1 MTRVVIDANVLA
13 SAAAGHPN
21 SPSGRLLLAFTEGAV
36 EAVVCER
43 TLAELERALQR
54 PYFAA
59 RVIDAGRRAFIEML
73 RAATDVRSDPVTGQ
87 SVLRDPADDYLV
99 ALARDAGAEAI
110 VSGDK
115 DLLEHPGLVP
125 PAMTP
130 REACERFDLP

>member
-1 MTRVVIDANVLA
+1 MTRVIIDANVLA

-21 SPSGRLLLAFTEGAV
+21 SPSTRLLLAFTEGTV

-43 TLAELERALQR
+43 TLAELDRALQR

-59 RVIDAGRRAFIEML
+59 RVTDAGRTAFIEVL
-73 RAATDVRSDPVTGQ
+73 RAATDVRSDPVMEQ

-99 ALARDAGAEAI
+99 ALARDAAAEAI
-110 VSGDK
+110 VTGDK

-130 REACERFDLP
+130 REACERFGLP